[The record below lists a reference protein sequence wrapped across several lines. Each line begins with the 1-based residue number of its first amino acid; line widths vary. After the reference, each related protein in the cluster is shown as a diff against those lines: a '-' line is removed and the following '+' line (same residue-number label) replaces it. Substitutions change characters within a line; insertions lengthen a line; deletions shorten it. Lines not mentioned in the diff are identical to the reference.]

1 MGTLPPVSFE
11 GFYFSVAASAAW
23 APQVETKDAWLA
35 WASGNRVIAGRSTP
49 SVRAMPP
56 ILRRRA
62 GLLGKMALEVAYQ
75 CLGTRTD
82 IPTVFS
88 SRHGEAARS
97 ADLLLDLAKGA
108 PLSPTSFSLSV
119 HNAAGGLFSIAR
131 GDRAP
136 NMALAAGTSSVEHA
150 VIEACGLISEGAP
163 AVLLVVYDC
172 PLPPLYSDF
181 EDCDE
186 QPYAW
191 AWLMEPA
198 ADEVLSLRWEAGS
211 EVRPPYRTK
220 RMPAGLEVLRFYLRK
235 DLALERV
242 CNKRRWLWSRHVE

>member
-1 MGTLPPVSFE
+1 MGTLPPVSSE
-11 GFYFSVAASAAW
+11 GLYFSVTSSAAW
-23 APQVETKDAWLA
+23 APQIETRDAWLA
-35 WASGNRVIAGRSTP
+35 WAFENRVAAGRSTP
-49 SVRAMPP
+49 SVRAMPS

-62 GLLGKMALEVAYQ
+62 GFLGKMAMEVAYQ
-75 CLGTRTD
+75 CLGARID

-88 SRHGEAARS
+88 SRHGEASRS
-97 ADLLLDLAKGA
+97 ADLLLDLAHGV

-136 NMALAAGTSSVEHA
+136 NMALAAGASSVEHA
-150 VIEACGLISEGAP
+150 VIEACGLISEGASE
-163 AVLLVVYDC
+163 VLLVVYDC

-191 AWLMEPA
+191 AWLVEPA

-211 EVRPPYRTK
+211 EVCPFQVKPTPP
-220 RMPAGLEVLRFYLRK
+220 GLEVLRFYLRK
-235 DLALERV
+235 DSALERV
-242 CNKRRWLWSRHVE
+242 CDKRRWLWSRYVE

>member
-1 MGTLPPVSFE
+1 MGTPPLVSFE
-11 GFYFSVAASAAW
+11 GFYFSIGSSAAW
-23 APQVETKDAWLA
+23 APQVETRDAWLA
-35 WASGNRVIAGRSTP
+35 WAAGDRLIAGRTTP
-49 SVRAMPP
+49 SVQALPP

-62 GLLGKMALEVAYQ
+62 GFLEKMALEVSYQ

-97 ADLLLDLAKGA
+97 ADLLLDLAKGV

-119 HNAAGGLFSIAR
+119 HNAAGGLFSIGR
-131 GDRAP
+131 GEQAA
-136 NMALAAGTSSVEHA
+136 NIALAAGTSTVEHA

-172 PLPPLYSDF
+172 PPPALYADF

-198 ADEVLSLRWEAGS
+198 AGEVFSLRWEAGS
-211 EVRPPYRTK
+211 EVHPLPAQRT
-220 RMPAGLEVLRFYLRK
+220 PAGLEVLRFFLRK
-235 DLALERV
+235 DSSLERV

>member
-1 MGTLPPVSFE
+1 MGTLPSVTFE
-11 GFYFSVAASAAW
+11 GIYFSVVSSAAW
-23 APQVETKDAWLA
+23 APQVETRDEWLA
-35 WASGNRVIAGRSTP
+35 WAFDDRVIAGRSTP
-49 SVRAMPP
+49 PIRVIPS

-62 GLLGKMALEVAYQ
+62 GFLAKMALEVAYQ
-75 CLGTRTD
+75 CLGARTD

-88 SRHGEAARS
+88 SRHGEASRS
-97 ADLLLDLAKGA
+97 ADLLLDLASA
-108 PLSPTSFSLSV
+108 VPLSPTSFSLSV
-119 HNAAGGLFSIAR
+119 HNSAGGLFSIAR

-172 PLPPLYSDF
+172 PLPALYSEF

-198 ADEVLSLRWEAGS
+198 AEEALSLRWEAGS
-211 EVRPPYRTK
+211 DVCRFQGK
-220 RMPAGLEVLRFYLRK
+220 RSPGGLDVLRFYLRK
-235 DLALERV
+235 ESALERV